1 MNWEDIVKKED
12 DITID
17 SLFDTPRKEGEDSF
31 RRSKEGKIMLE
42 KAEDL
47 LKKVSKR
54 VKNITDKKHM
64 KDIISSLESA
74 LYVLPPPKIITRKK
88 EMIK

>member
-1 MNWEDIVKKED
+1 
-12 DITID
+12 
-17 SLFDTPRKEGEDSF
+17 
-31 RRSKEGKIMLE
+31 MLK

-47 LKKVSKR
+47 LKKITKK
-54 VKNITDKKHM
+54 VKIIEDKKHM
-64 KDIISSLESA
+64 EDIINYLESA

>member
-31 RRSKEGKIMLE
+31 IRSKNH
-42 KAEDL
+42 A
-47 LKKVSKR
+47 
-54 VKNITDKKHM
+54 
-64 KDIISSLESA
+64 
-74 LYVLPPPKIITRKK
+74 
-88 EMIK
+88 

>member
-31 RRSKEGKIMLE
+31 IRSKEGKTMLK

-47 LKKVSKR
+47 LKKITKK
-54 VKNITDKKHM
+54 VKIIEDKKHM
-64 KDIISSLESA
+64 EDIINYLESA